1 MELVSDD
8 KKIRLT
14 PIKIDDLEN
23 LRIWKNLY
31 KDFFFLKKEINK
43 KDQKSWFEN
52 IYLKNKNDFM
62 FIIYYKSQIIGTIG
76 CRLLDN
82 YWDIYNVMNVNKD
95 YKGKGIMSLALKLLI
110 SFMESKSNK
119 DVTAKVLANNSNLK
133 WYLKNN
139 FKVVKEMGNY
149 NFIKYFK

>member
-14 PIKIDDLEN
+14 PIKIDDIEH
-23 LRIWKNLY
+23 LRIWKNIY

-62 FIIYYKSQIIGTIG
+62 FIVYYKSQTIGTIG
-76 CRLLDN
+76 CRLINN
-82 YWDIYNVMNVNKD
+82 YWDIYNVMSVNKD
-95 YKGKGIMSLALKLLI
+95 LKGKGIMSLALKLLI
-110 SFMESKSNK
+110 SFMEAKSNK